1 MTTPSAWRFQ
11 WPDGTWIRW
20 NPETEE
26 WEKEPASSA
35 DAPEAVGSP
44 AAVVATQA
52 APVQPPI
59 EIARDRDA
67 VDEEPSLDQS
77 LPEDD
82 LHDFEEPDDE
92 LEEIEASDEDVD
104 EGARRRARPAES
116 VFAGPGDERPERPLM
131 PTILGGAAIG
141 LVVGIIVTILIR

>member
-11 WPDGTWIRW
+11 WPDGTWIHW

-26 WEKEPASSA
+26 WEKEPAS
-35 DAPEAVGSP
+35 PGEAIQTVD
-44 AAVVATQA
+44 

-77 LPEDD
+77 VPDDD
-82 LHDFEEPDDE
+82 LHDFEEPEDE
-92 LEEIEASDEDVD
+92 LVGTDESEDEVD
-104 EGARRRARPAES
+104 EGSRRRARPAET
-116 VFAGPGDERPERPLM
+116 VFAGPADERPERSLM

-141 LVVGIIVTILIR
+141 LVVGIIVTILVR